1 MSAFWRRRERPAG
14 AREVA
19 RDARREAE
27 DALFEAR
34 HALSA
39 DPPQSERLFDADDYV
54 DTEPAEGLFE
64 PPSVTPERREDEA
77 VPERARSEDDARAA
91 EAEGTA
97 GVGPSA
103 VHGHDSSGEPG
114 IAHGPDAMPDPD
126 ADGAHV
132 PARHVR
138 RRSSRRAHS
147 HAPALTASGRHSAAH
162 PEAAQEDRAET
173 DAATPV
179 ERLGTGL
186 AATVREAGRRILSVM
201 LIIVVLLGSMYG
213 LALGVNAFARWNARR
228 LAALGAAPA
237 SPIEDNLLIIGVSDG
252 VAVGFTALKAERSSK
267 RVLGIAIPDGAFME
281 VPGQGFER
289 VGASYLGGAAVSKD
303 TVSNYL
309 GVPFRKFVV
318 VDGAAYQQLL
328 KDQDI
333 AAVMG
338 KVIVTDLTT
347 GQRDSFTQYF
357 SSVAAKDVWIV
368 PLPVKPVAVGD
379 QQYFE
384 PQRTQVADLLL
395 QWWGVQPAAQKATPR
410 VIVYNGVG
418 TPGEAGVAAQQLIKA
433 GLRVVDSGNADNFDH
448 KETLIL
454 VYHGT
459 SADAQAV
466 RTALGV
472 GRIVVQ
478 SAPQNLTDMIVIIG
492 ADYRPPTSDASI
504 VPTEGVQ

>member
-1 MSAFWRRRERPAG
+1 MSAFWSRSKRLVP
-14 AREVA
+14 AREAA

-27 DALFEAR
+27 DARIEAR
-34 HALSA
+34 QALSA
-39 DPPQSERLFDADDYV
+39 DPPQSQRLFDADDYV
-54 DTEPAEGLFE
+54 DDYVNTERADGASES
-64 PPSVTPERREDEA
+64 PPVTPVSQADEA
-77 VPERARSEDDARAA
+77 IPGSVPPQDDAPAA
-91 EAEGTA
+91 DAEPTA
-97 GVGPSA
+97 G
-103 VHGHDSSGEPG
+103 D
-114 IAHGPDAMPDPD
+114 GPDAVHESDSFSEPGTMHDPD
-126 ADGAHV
+126 THGAHA

-138 RRSSRRAHS
+138 RRMSRRAHP
-147 HAPALTASGRHSAAH
+147 HTPAPSGTGRHSAGLPDPARENH
-162 PEAAQEDRAET
+162 ADTEAAAS
-173 DAATPV
+173 V
-179 ERLGTGL
+179 ERPTTGL
-186 AATVREAGRRILSVM
+186 AATVREAGRRILAVM
-201 LIIVVLLGSMYG
+201 LIIVVLLGSVFG

-237 SPIEDNLLIIGVSDG
+237 SPVEDNLLIIGVSDG

-289 VGASYLGGAAVSKD
+289 AGASYVGGATVSKD

-309 GVPFRKFVV
+309 GVPFRKFIV

-338 KVIVTDLTT
+338 KVIVTDLTA

-384 PQRTQVADLLL
+384 PQRAQVADLLL

-459 SADAQAV
+459 SADAQSV

-492 ADYRPPTSDASI
+492 ADYRPPTSDAST

>member
-1 MSAFWRRRERPAG
+1 MSAFWSRRKRPAG

-19 RDARREAE
+19 RDARRDAE
-27 DALFEAR
+27 DARIEAR
-34 HALSA
+34 HAVSVG
-39 DPPQSERLFDADDYV
+39 PPQSERLFDADDYV
-54 DTEPAEGLFE
+54 DTEFADVAFE
-64 PPSVTPERREDEA
+64 PLSVTVDHQVDDVVPEDAPPDDEA
-77 VPERARSEDDARAA
+77 PARDAEPAA
-91 EAEGTA
+91 GDVT
-97 GVGPSA
+97 
-103 VHGHDSSGEPG
+103 
-114 IAHGPDAMPDPD
+114 DA
-126 ADGAHV
+126 AQS

-138 RRSSRRAHS
+138 RRLSRRAHS
-147 HAPALTASGRHSAAH
+147 HPAASFGTERHSAAH
-162 PEAAQEDRAET
+162 TEAAPDDRADT
-173 DAATPV
+173 GTAVPS
-179 ERLGTGL
+179 ERPTTGL
-186 AATVREAGRRILSVM
+186 AATVREAGRRILAVM
-201 LIIVVLLGSMYG
+201 LIIVVLFGSVFG

-289 VGASYLGGAAVSKD
+289 VGASYVGGAAVSKD

-309 GVPFRKFVV
+309 GVPFRKFIV
-318 VDGAAYQQLL
+318 VDGPAYQQLL

-357 SSVAAKDVWIV
+357 SAVAAKDVWIV

-395 QWWGVQPAAQKATPR
+395 QWWGVQPGAQKATPR

-478 SAPQNLTDMIVIIG
+478 SAPQNLTDVIVIIG